1 MRPIAHRRY
10 FRALGR
16 AMLPLSIM
24 TALAFAPDAQA
35 AQWKWRDASGV
46 IQYSDQPPPATI
58 PARDILQRP
67 LENGPVVQAP
77 SPQSASQARA
87 TGDAAQQQAA
97 SELDKKI
104 AEKKKADQAAQEQ
117 ARLQQQ
123 QAQTLQNQQNC
134 LQAQKQLLVVDSGQR
149 MVQIDAQGQRAIM
162 DDAQRAAERARIAGL
177 MSQYCR

>member
-1 MRPIAHRRY
+1 MRPIAHRRH

-16 AMLPLSIM
+16 AMLPLFFM
-24 TALAFAPDAQA
+24 AALAPSAQA

-46 IQYSDQPPPATI
+46 VQYSDQPPPGTI

-67 LENGPVVQAP
+67 GANGSVAQAP
-77 SPQSASQARA
+77 SPQSASQPRA
-87 TGDAAQQQAA
+87 GDATQQQAA

-117 ARLQQQ
+117 AKLQQQ